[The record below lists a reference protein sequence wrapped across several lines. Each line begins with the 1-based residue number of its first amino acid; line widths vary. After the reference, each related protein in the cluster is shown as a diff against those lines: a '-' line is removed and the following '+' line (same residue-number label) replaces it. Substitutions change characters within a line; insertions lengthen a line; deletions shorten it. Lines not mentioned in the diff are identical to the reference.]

1 MSFRIIVFVPHLVG
15 IFIRLCVCVFFCL
28 LVFVQ
33 FKATLVEVWTL
44 GNVGKVPKVFGGNLG
59 APTCAGGALGLSGHR
74 T

>member
-1 MSFRIIVFVPHLVG
+1 MDLMVWCGGIDGDMRGTVP
-15 IFIRLCVCVFFCL
+15 VCVFFCL